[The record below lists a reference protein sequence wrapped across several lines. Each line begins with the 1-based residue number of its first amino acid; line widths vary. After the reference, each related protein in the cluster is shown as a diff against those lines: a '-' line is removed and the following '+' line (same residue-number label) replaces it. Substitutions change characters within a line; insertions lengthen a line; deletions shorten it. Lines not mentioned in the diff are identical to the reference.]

1 MGAGEMLEKLLNV
14 VSMLGWGVIL
24 SQLFP
29 FSGPLNYQK
38 LHTPVLALEGLCIVE
53 VVRML
58 VGNLQGNWMLGVVLH
73 ATR

>member
-1 MGAGEMLEKLLNV
+1 MGAGQMLEKLLNV

-38 LHTPVLALEGLCIVE
+38 LHNPVLALEGLCIVE